1 MNKIILFLLVFNA
14 LFWGLFPHSMHC
26 EVIEMINNAF
36 KSSIK
41 CPSHK
46 IHSLMGVIFYIISE
60 SRVEV
65 PFRLI

>member
-26 EVIEMINNAF
+26 QVIDMINNTI
-36 KSSIK
+36 KTSMK

-46 IHSLMGVIFYIISE
+46 IHILMGFIFYALSVYYTQKD
-60 SRVEV
+60 S
-65 PFRLI
+65 L